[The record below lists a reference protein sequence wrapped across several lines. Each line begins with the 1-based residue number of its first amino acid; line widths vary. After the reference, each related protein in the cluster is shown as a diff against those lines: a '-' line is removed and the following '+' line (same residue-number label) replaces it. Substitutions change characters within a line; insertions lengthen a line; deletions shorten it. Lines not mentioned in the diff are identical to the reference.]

1 MISHA
6 ESLYSFVSKA
16 KPFRERLIIPAVEE
30 PNPEVSKM
38 MMDVTLPVA
47 ELPQSP
53 VPVLVPEK
61 PIEPANVKKKTST
74 SSRKTSAKPSK
85 VPKIKSQ
92 SFPKFKKFPL
102 RDLPY
107 NSKRQTKVSGY
118 FQSLSWRL
126 VANSKYLPDIPP
138 TAPAKEIATGSN
150 VHEESFWNDVGPLL
164 SSSPLPDRA
173 SEHSII
179 CLSSND
185 NVICISDS
193 SDC

>member
-6 ESLYSFVSKA
+6 ERLYSYVSKA
-16 KPFRERLIIPAVEE
+16 KPFRDRLIIPAVED
-30 PNPEVSKM
+30 PQPEVSKM
-38 MMDVTLPVA
+38 MMDVSLPVA

-53 VPVLVPEK
+53 IPKLVP
-61 PIEPANVKKKTST
+61 ANPNESADVKKKTST
-74 SSRKTSAKPSK
+74 SARKTSAKPSK

-92 SFPKFKKFPL
+92 SFPKFKKFPSQ
-102 RDLPY
+102 DLPD
-107 NSKRQTKVSGY
+107 NSKRQTKVSDY
-118 FQSLSWRL
+118 FQSLSWRP
-126 VANSKYLPDIPP
+126 VANSQYLPDIPP
-138 TAPAKEIATGSN
+138 TVPAKEIATGSN

-164 SSSPLPDRA
+164 SSSPLPDRDFK
-173 SEHSII
+173 HSIV